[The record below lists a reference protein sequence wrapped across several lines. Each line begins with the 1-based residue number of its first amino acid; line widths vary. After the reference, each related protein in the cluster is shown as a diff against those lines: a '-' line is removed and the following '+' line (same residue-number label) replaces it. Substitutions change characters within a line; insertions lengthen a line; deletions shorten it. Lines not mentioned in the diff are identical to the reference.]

1 MQFDTLINNQ
11 KSKPLQIL
19 FAVVFSCLYILTEPT
34 LNSMYFLYC
43 TYRVQTMVIVA
54 NYAILAIT
62 YLLYFHK
69 LYTAFREKA
78 RIDLGII
85 GPYSLVFAGYLI
97 ATLANPDTGNLARWS
112 DTFFYSLIPLIIS
125 FLFLSDY
132 YGKRF
137 YISAVAWIYL
147 VLSLLNIVFSFFPQL
162 YIGEAKDWR
171 EEFFLGFENKA
182 GWALIMG
189 AFFSLIDWKLNGHR
203 WKTVAYFISLL
214 VNIKLIWCIT
224 ALLGTFIVICY
235 IVLPFVRKWFQKW
248 DFLIFIG
255 IILTLFL
262 CFMFFQKYTVSSE
275 PVALFIE
282 EVLHKKRSMSGRLP
296 LWKLGVAIVL
306 QKPWLGVGAQLHP
319 GFIHMADEYGVWS
332 YYHAHNELLQTW
344 YEGGVLTVVLSII
357 MLIYVADRLRNGAE
371 EYKGICKLMLFVFLF
386 MLLSDN
392 MPYYPWYMVAFVSNI
407 SILISKKYNSE
418 ADNSRASV
426 LAEQG

>member
-1 MQFDTLINNQ
+1 MQFETLTNDR

-62 YLLYFHK
+62 YLLFFQKIHA
-69 LYTAFREKA
+69 AFREKT
-78 RIDLGII
+78 RIDFGII
-85 GPYSLVFAGYLI
+85 GPYSLIFIGYLI
-97 ATLANPDTGNLARWS
+97 ATLANPDTGNLTRWS
-112 DTFFYSLIPLIIS
+112 DTFFYSLVPLMIS
-125 FLFLSDY
+125 FLFLS
-132 YGKRF
+132 GCRAKRF
-137 YISAVAWIYL
+137 YISTVAWIYL
-147 VLSLLNIVFSFFPQL
+147 ILSLLNIVFYFLPQL

-182 GWALIMG
+182 GWALMMG
-189 AFFSLIDWKLNGHR
+189 AFFSLMDWKLNGHR
-203 WKTVAYFISLL
+203 WKTVAYFIALL

-255 IILTLFL
+255 IILALFL

-296 LWKLGVAIVL
+296 LWQLGVEIVL

-344 YEGGVLTVVLSII
+344 YEGGLLTVVLAII
-357 MLIYVADRLRNGAE
+357 MLVYVADRLRNGE
-371 EYKGICKLMLFVFLF
+371 EKYNGICKLMLFVFLF

-407 SILISKKYNSE
+407 SILISKKNNSE
-418 ADNSRASV
+418 TDNSRLSV